1 MIVPYMK
8 FAVSTALA
16 AVPGPHQEKFETRK
30 LWALRQ
36 IRARSSNE
44 DFAKELERLGP
55 NSLVMDLGANVGAVT
70 TQLAQYAG
78 TVHAFEPEPWA
89 HSQLVKAAGNLDNV
103 IIHQAAAGARDGVIE
118 FMRDPDFEN
127 KPEIHS
133 QGTSI
138 YNSLLWDK
146 DQNAETF
153 EAKIIDLRQFIRSL
167 GRRID
172 LIKIDIEGSEVDLLE
187 ALVGTP
193 EWDMIDAIFVE
204 THECQIKELR
214 ERTAVLRKRLANVV
228 QPRVY
233 LDWH

>member
-8 FAVSTALA
+8 FAVSTAVA

-55 NSLVMDLGANVGAVT
+55 DSLVMDLGANVGVVT
-70 TQLAQYAG
+70 TQLAKYAG

-118 FMRDPDFEN
+118 FMRDPDFDN

-153 EAKIIDLRQFIRSL
+153 EAEIIDLRQFIRSL
-167 GRRID
+167 GRRVD

-193 EWDMIDAIFVE
+193 EWNMIDAIFVE

-214 ERTAVLRKRLANVV
+214 ERTAVLRKRLANVAE
-228 QPRVY
+228 PRVY